1 MKKLLVVGII
11 ILMVG
16 MSVPSTGFNVEKST
30 ASFDGNTLY
39 VGGDGPGNYSTI
51 QDAIDNANNG
61 DTVYVYNGTY
71 YEIVVL
77 DKSLNLFGE
86 DKNNTVIN
94 SKHTGDVISITVG
107 STTISGFHILNGG
120 NYGLYLAE
128 SDNNEI
134 INNKITNSNGGIELY
149 YSNHNEIH
157 SNIICDNAEEG
168 IYLYCSHQNSI
179 FENYIYRQ
187 GEGIELIRSDGNHI
201 SYNSIFNHNYN
212 PYEDWAKGIF
222 ISGSNSNNVVY
233 NKLYNNE
240 IGISIEYSNEN
251 NVSQNELS
259 NVSWSIILEDSL
271 SNAINNNNLF
281 ESKIWFLIH
290 FFSEGSICWTN
301 NWNNNYWEKA
311 RILPKPIF
319 GYISY
324 FKVPWINFDWHPAKE
339 PFDIGV

>member
-128 SDNNEI
+128 
-134 INNKITNSNGGIELY
+134 
-149 YSNHNEIH
+149 
-157 SNIICDNAEEG
+157 
-168 IYLYCSHQNSI
+168 
-179 FENYIYRQ
+179 
-187 GEGIELIRSDGNHI
+187 
-201 SYNSIFNHNYN
+201 
-212 PYEDWAKGIF
+212 
-222 ISGSNSNNVVY
+222 
-233 NKLYNNE
+233 
-240 IGISIEYSNEN
+240 
-251 NVSQNELS
+251 
-259 NVSWSIILEDSL
+259 
-271 SNAINNNNLF
+271 
-281 ESKIWFLIH
+281 
-290 FFSEGSICWTN
+290 
-301 NWNNNYWEKA
+301 
-311 RILPKPIF
+311 
-319 GYISY
+319 
-324 FKVPWINFDWHPAKE
+324 
-339 PFDIGV
+339 